1 MERWSDE
8 IVEIADDA
16 TNDFMEHIGNPKPG
30 AVPAEMAEPA
40 APSGDGGTGHSLTDQ
55 PRGESKRGPGPKN

>member
-16 TNDFMEHIGNPKPG
+16 TNDFMERIGNPKPG
-30 AVPAEMAEPA
+30 AVPTEMVRAGA
-40 APSGDGGTGHSLTDQ
+40 VVGQGDARHASASLSDGRGGL
-55 PRGESKRGPGPKN
+55 RACR